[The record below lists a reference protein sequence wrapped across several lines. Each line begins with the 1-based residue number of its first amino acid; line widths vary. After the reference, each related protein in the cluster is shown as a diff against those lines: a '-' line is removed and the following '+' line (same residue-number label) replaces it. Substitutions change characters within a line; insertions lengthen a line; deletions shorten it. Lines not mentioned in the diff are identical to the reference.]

1 MQDSKLEANVK
12 DELFW
17 DPQVDSGEIAVSA
30 DYDGTVTLRGTVGSL
45 RQKLDAKRAAER
57 LVGVTRVENALNVRV
72 LNEHRRDDGTLRAQ
86 VLQALM
92 LDSLV
97 PSTVDAKVSGG
108 WVTLT
113 GVVDWQFQR
122 NEAERVAGNILG
134 VVAVDDEIDL
144 IYPTVDAGDVRHSIK
159 KAFERSAKL
168 DAKSLSVETSDGTV
182 ILSGTVRSWSEHD
195 EAISAAWAAPGVTS
209 VDDRILIDY

>member
-1 MQDSKLEANVK
+1 MQDPKLEANVK

-17 DPQVDSGEIAVSA
+17 DPRVENGEIAVSA
-30 DYDGTVTLRGTVGSL
+30 EYDGTVTLRGTVGSL

-57 LVGVTRVENALNVRV
+57 VAGVTKVDNALNVRI
-72 LNEHRRDDGTLRAQ
+72 LNEHRRDDATLRAQ

-97 PSTVDAKVSGG
+97 PQTVDAKVSDG

-113 GVVDWQFQR
+113 GTAEWQYQR
-122 NEAERVAGNILG
+122 NEAEYIAGNVLG

-144 IYPTVDAGDVRHSIK
+144 IYPAVDAGDVRQSIK

-168 DAKSLSVETSDGTV
+168 DAKDLSVETFNGTV
-182 ILSGTVRSWSEHD
+182 QLSGAVSSWSEHD

-209 VDDRILIDY
+209 VDDRILVKY

>member
-1 MQDSKLEANVK
+1 MQDPTLEANVK

-17 DPQVDSGEIAVSA
+17 DPRVDTGEIAVSA
-30 DYDGTVTLRGTVGSL
+30 SNDGTVTLRGTVGSL
-45 RQKLDAKRAAER
+45 RQKVDAKRAAER
-57 LVGVTRVENALNVRV
+57 VAGVTRVDNALNVRV
-72 LNEHRRDDGTLRAQ
+72 LNEHRRDDATLRAQ

-97 PSTVDAKVSGG
+97 PSTVDAKVSDG

-113 GVVDWQFQR
+113 GFAEWQYQR
-122 NEAERVAGNILG
+122 NEAEYVAGNILG

-144 IYPTVDAGDVRHSIK
+144 IYPTADAGDVRHSIK

-168 DAKSLSVETSDGTV
+168 DAKDLSVETYNGTV
-182 ILSGTVRSWSEHD
+182 TLSGAVSSWSEHD

-209 VDDRILIDY
+209 VDDRILVKY